1 MYATINPGGKP
12 NSYKP
17 SRKPDFTPVTPIDEF
32 TMKENIIPDDIW
44 LTLQNEPAR
53 NSVIQL
59 KDMVS
64 WFKVSRLL
72 RTKLPSVLLDFS
84 MV

>member
-1 MYATINPGGKP
+1 MYATINPAAKP
-12 NSYKP
+12 NSYKS

-32 TMKENIIPDDIW
+32 AMKENIIPDDIW

>member
-32 TMKENIIPDDIW
+32 TMKENIIPDDI
-44 LTLQNEPAR
+44 
-53 NSVIQL
+53 
-59 KDMVS
+59 
-64 WFKVSRLL
+64 
-72 RTKLPSVLLDFS
+72 
-84 MV
+84 

>member
-1 MYATINPGGKP
+1 M
-12 NSYKP
+12 
-17 SRKPDFTPVTPIDEF
+17 DEF
-32 TMKENIIPDDIW
+32 AMKENIIPDDIW